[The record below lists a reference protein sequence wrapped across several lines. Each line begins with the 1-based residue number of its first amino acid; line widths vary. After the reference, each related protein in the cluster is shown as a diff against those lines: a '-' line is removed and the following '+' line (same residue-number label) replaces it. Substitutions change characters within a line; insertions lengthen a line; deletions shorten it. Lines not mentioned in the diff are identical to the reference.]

1 VPFSRWVSDENPRLR
16 AYIHIWTAIIY
27 AGSILLIILFEHN
40 ALFEIW
46 FFVTNILFLLYLC
59 LVLFEE
65 EIIKKSVRLLTDE
78 ENVNLAIEKIF
89 VDLEKET
96 KKLEEQKSKINSK
109 KRIRLKTVR
118 KKLDSNGK
126 KNNEEV

>member
-1 VPFSRWVSDENPRLR
+1 
-16 AYIHIWTAIIY
+16 
-27 AGSILLIILFEHN
+27 
-40 ALFEIW
+40 
-46 FFVTNILFLLYLC
+46 
-59 LVLFEE
+59 VLFEE